1 MFFEIKVLIVRSSAS
16 RHKFPLKNLGLLWR
30 EAFFPV
36 FSFAFERNCNDQL
49 ASHLKE
55 PIQNR
60 RCTVKPPSRISGEFN
75 NPLPDEEENIPIKSI
90 SSVSNNKL
98 EKTIS
103 NLTQTATT
111 GLKSGSLLQTISDMS
126 ENRVKSG
133 DSVGRSVISSASV
146 MTEIVDFFNGLSICK
161 SAFV

>member
-1 MFFEIKVLIVRSSAS
+1 MNEAARLRNRNVLSSTFLVS
-16 RHKFPLKNLGLLWR
+16 LVFP
-30 EAFFPV
+30 
-36 FSFAFERNCNDQL
+36 
-49 ASHLKE
+49 SHLKE

-75 NPLPDEEENIPIKSI
+75 NPVPEEDENIPIKSM

-103 NLTQTATT
+103 NITPTAT

-146 MTEIVDFFNGLSICK
+146 MTEIVDFFNG
-161 SAFV
+161 